1 MVANY
6 VGDASFAFT
15 GSLAAGL
22 AGMDLLGC
30 NLVGFITALGGGTI
44 RDVILGRTPIFW
56 TTHYDEAI
64 LCMCISTGAFFGL
77 PYLARSYG
85 ITAEGEFVF
94 WTDTVG
100 LAAFAVLG
108 ARIAA
113 CLPDHH
119 VHAGACALCGLSTAC
134 FGGLVRDILCQKPPR
149 ILYAEHEM
157 YATPALSGALVCV
170 WLLRSGSERPLDVEG
185 MLLGAWVVIELRVL
199 ALNHGARLPAF
210 PSEAVKQRA
219 ESLSDLDTAQ
229 GLLPEPHA
237 IACPRGSL
245 DGGGRQISPESLVPD
260 LAVTDVKTRSV
271 AMMQNILQQQPAA
284 QSLVVL
290 AHPDHLRRAIRTLQ
304 TFLGS
309 KARTFPAWAV
319 APAMAPYS
327 LDWPSNRSCGSA
339 LDLYAGVSAMVHS
352 QGSEFLTSWRA
363 RNLGYFPD
371 GDPQIWVR
379 NREVWVLYDH
389 WAMAKGEGD
398 EHIAATFRNPL
409 DHVYSLYLECSYTSF
424 GRDMTLETD
433 FPRDPE
439 ENLTSGYM
447 PALSRWLEHFIS
459 EDSEEYYNCL
469 AADGQIDKTIAKL
482 HKIFAGF
489 TPKEEIFLGHV
500 TIRRIQK

>member
-1 MVANY
+1 MAVKGRKAQRQRLALVAAALCIMLLSDRDRHTVTIDRTFMVANY

-210 PSEAVKQRA
+210 PSEAVKKRA

-229 GLLPEPHA
+229 GLL
-237 IACPRGSL
+237 
-245 DGGGRQISPESLVPD
+245 SPG
-260 LAVTDVKTRSV
+260 
-271 AMMQNILQQQPAA
+271 AA
-284 QSLVVL
+284 
-290 AHPDHLRRAIRTLQ
+290 
-304 TFLGS
+304 
-309 KARTFPAWAV
+309 
-319 APAMAPYS
+319 
-327 LDWPSNRSCGSA
+327 
-339 LDLYAGVSAMVHS
+339 
-352 QGSEFLTSWRA
+352 
-363 RNLGYFPD
+363 
-371 GDPQIWVR
+371 
-379 NREVWVLYDH
+379 
-389 WAMAKGEGD
+389 
-398 EHIAATFRNPL
+398 
-409 DHVYSLYLECSYTSF
+409 
-424 GRDMTLETD
+424 
-433 FPRDPE
+433 
-439 ENLTSGYM
+439 
-447 PALSRWLEHFIS
+447 
-459 EDSEEYYNCL
+459 
-469 AADGQIDKTIAKL
+469 
-482 HKIFAGF
+482 
-489 TPKEEIFLGHV
+489 
-500 TIRRIQK
+500 